1 MSKGNTFEN
10 ELLAHILENADI
22 ALIGDA
28 TGLRGSTTPGSL
40 HFALHTADPGE
51 AGDQTTSEV
60 AYTGY
65 ARTALARTGASW
77 TISGDGTA
85 ALAAILSFPQRT
97 DAGGAVTATHFS
109 VGTAATGT
117 GKILYKGTIT
127 PNIIINQN
135 TTPQLGT
142 GTVITEG

>member
-28 TGLRGSTTPGSL
+28 TGLRGSTAAGNL
-40 HFALHTADPGE
+40 FFALHTADPGE
-51 AGDQTTSEV
+51 AGTQTTSEV

-65 ARTALARTGASW
+65 ARASIARTGASW
-77 TISGDGTA
+77 DIAGDGTA
-85 ALAAILSFPQRT
+85 TLAAVLSFPQRT

-109 VGTAATGT
+109 LGVASTGT
-117 GKILYKGTIT
+117 GKILYKGAIT

-142 GTVITEG
+142 GTVISEG

>member
-28 TGLRGSTTPGSL
+28 TGLRGSTTAGNLFFSL
-40 HFALHTADPGE
+40 HSADPGE

-60 AYTGY
+60 TYTGY
-65 ARTALARTGASW
+65 ARAAIARTGASW

-85 ALAAILSFPQRT
+85 TLAATLSFPQRT
-97 DAGGAVTATHFS
+97 DVGTVTATHFAL
-109 VGTAATGT
+109 GTASTGT

-127 PNIIINQN
+127 PNITITQN
-135 TTPQLGT
+135 TIPQLGT
-142 GTVITEG
+142 GTTITEG